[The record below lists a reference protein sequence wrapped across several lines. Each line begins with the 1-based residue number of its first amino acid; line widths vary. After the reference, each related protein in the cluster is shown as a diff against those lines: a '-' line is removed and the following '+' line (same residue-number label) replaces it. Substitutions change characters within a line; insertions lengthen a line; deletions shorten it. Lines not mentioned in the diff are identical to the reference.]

1 VGKERFGRGQALGV
15 RSGQID
21 DHADDGLRSELAAA
35 NAEPANFDQ
44 AGHSGRWADHKLPR
58 AGVKMDTIIADQ
70 HGGGYLP
77 RAPGKDEI
85 ERQSR
90 FAGT

>member
-1 VGKERFGRGQALGV
+1 
-15 RSGQID
+15 
-21 DHADDGLRSELAAA
+21 
-35 NAEPANFDQ
+35 
-44 AGHSGRWADHKLPR
+44 
-58 AGVKMDTIIADQ
+58 MDTVIADQ

-85 ERQSR
+85 ERQPR